1 MAENAIESLDQRIA
15 ELQAR
20 KARLVAMA
28 REKERKRDVQRRI
41 ILGSGLLAMAE
52 KGDAEAV
59 RIIGQIVARLSR
71 EADRGAF
78 KGWEA
83 PVADAAAPAGD
94 DQDQG
99 DGS

>member
-1 MAENAIESLDQRIA
+1 MTTILESIDKRIA

-28 REKERKRDVQRRI
+28 REKERKRGVQRMI
-41 ILGSGLLAMAE
+41 IFGGALLAAA
-52 KGDAEAV
+52 KNGDREAG
-59 RIIGQIVARLSR
+59 RIVAETLAGLKRKSDK
-71 EADRGAF
+71 AAF
-78 KGWEA
+78 EGWEA